1 MTKSSMEFIKYI
13 EMITICENHRY
24 CLDIFKTILFE
35 QTMKIKTDIGLCSVL
50 PPFVIILH
58 H

>member
-35 QTMKIKTDIGLCSVL
+35 QTMKKKN
-50 PPFVIILH
+50 
-58 H
+58 